1 MHQTIVAAN
10 NDTVTDL
17 GLSGF
22 GADTILFA
30 TNIGN
35 QAGDDFAIPRTIFMA
50 QGEFELTE
58 EATIVGPGQGLLTIN
73 ALQTSRIFNITSTT
87 GSYTFSGLTLT
98 GGLTQGDNDVND
110 FFDNTNDG
118 GAIRSLSRSILTID
132 QSTISDNHTTGVRAD
147 GGGISAEGGV
157 ALTGSTV
164 TGNSTSGSGGGMWI
178 EDDDSITITNSIVA
192 GNTADD
198 GVNAIDS
205 NLQSINANFSLFEQ
219 TGLPIVGSDNI
230 TRMSANLGPLSD
242 NGGPTKTHAL
252 LPGSP
257 AIDAGGTTTLLN
269 DQRGAPFVRVFDDP
283 MAAGS
288 GLDMGAYERQT
299 LPGSSLVVDTTV
311 DENDGNYSAGD
322 LSLREAIDLT
332 GASIGADTI
341 TFDAGVFASPQ
352 TMLLELGEIELSEAV
367 TIEGPGQALL
377 TIDAQQQS
385 RIFNITTFAGDFT
398 FSGLTLTGGS
408 PLSGR
413 GGAIRSLTFDT
424 LTIDQS
430 TVSGNSTTGD
440 QDDGGGVS
448 SLGPI
453 LLTGSTVRGNSTAGH
468 DSKGGG
474 VFSLSGTITLID
486 STVSG
491 NSTTDT
497 FARGGGIYTQG
508 AVMLTDSTVSG
519 NSTAGVGADG
529 GGISSEGAVTLA
541 SSTVS
546 GNFTTADSADGGGIF
561 SLLDTVTLSAS
572 TLSGNSTAGNSADG
586 GGIYSKGAVTL
597 QHSTITDNHANHAN
611 AFGGGVWNDN
621 DSIVIDHS
629 IVAGNTDG
637 GGLGDIRPG
646 TGALTV
652 DYSLIG
658 TGVTPSG
665 GDNNVPSNSP
675 NLAPLTSNGG
685 TTKTHAP
692 LPDSLAIDAG
702 DPSILFNPAEFDQ
715 RGSPFVRV
723 FDGDAVGGARI
734 DIGAFER
741 QSVAGLNLVVD
752 TVVDEVD
759 GDYSAGNLSLREA
772 VAIASF
778 GAGTITFDDAVF
790 ATPQTILLS
799 LGEIEINDA
808 VTIEGPGG
816 RLLTIDASASDATP
830 GVADGMGSRVFNI
843 NDGNDGNL
851 IDVTIS
857 GMTLSGGDVADKGGA
872 IRSRENL
879 SVIRST
885 LTGNSVVG
893 GNAEGGG
900 IYQTLG
906 ALHIERSTIARIRSR
921 VEVPREEASLL
932 VTAM

>member
-1 MHQTIVAAN
+1 M
-10 NDTVTDL
+10 
-17 GLSGF
+17 
-22 GADTILFA
+22 
-30 TNIGN
+30 
-35 QAGDDFAIPRTIFMA
+35 
-50 QGEFELTE
+50 
-58 EATIVGPGQGLLTIN
+58 
-73 ALQTSRIFNITSTT
+73 
-87 GSYTFSGLTLT
+87 
-98 GGLTQGDNDVND
+98 
-110 FFDNTNDG
+110 
-118 GAIRSLSRSILTID
+118 
-132 QSTISDNHTTGVRAD
+132 
-147 GGGISAEGGV
+147 
-157 ALTGSTV
+157 
-164 TGNSTSGSGGGMWI
+164 
-178 EDDDSITITNSIVA
+178 
-192 GNTADD
+192 
-198 GVNAIDS
+198 
-205 NLQSINANFSLFEQ
+205 
-219 TGLPIVGSDNI
+219 
-230 TRMSANLGPLSD
+230 
-242 NGGPTKTHAL
+242 
-252 LPGSP
+252 
-257 AIDAGGTTTLLN
+257 
-269 DQRGAPFVRVFDDP
+269 
-283 MAAGS
+283 
-288 GLDMGAYERQT
+288 
-299 LPGSSLVVDTTV
+299 
-311 DENDGNYSAGD
+311 
-322 LSLREAIDLT
+322 
-332 GASIGADTI
+332 
-341 TFDAGVFASPQ
+341 
-352 TMLLELGEIELSEAV
+352 
-367 TIEGPGQALL
+367 
-377 TIDAQQQS
+377 
-385 RIFNITTFAGDFT
+385 
-398 FSGLTLTGGS
+398 
-408 PLSGR
+408 
-413 GGAIRSLTFDT
+413 
-424 LTIDQS
+424 
-430 TVSGNSTTGD
+430 
-440 QDDGGGVS
+440 
-448 SLGPI
+448 
-453 LLTGSTVRGNSTAGH
+453 
-468 DSKGGG
+468 
-474 VFSLSGTITLID
+474 
-486 STVSG
+486 
-491 NSTTDT
+491 
-497 FARGGGIYTQG
+497 
-508 AVMLTDSTVSG
+508 
-519 NSTAGVGADG
+519 
-529 GGISSEGAVTLA
+529 
-541 SSTVS
+541 
-546 GNFTTADSADGGGIF
+546 
-561 SLLDTVTLSAS
+561 DTVTLSAS

-906 ALHIERSTIARIRSR
+906 ALHIERSTISANTIEGGGSEGGGIFAGNGD
-921 VEVPREEASLL
+921 VTLIESTISDNSAEGSSSDGGGIFFFLGDLIIENSTISGNSAVDDGGGIFGLL
-932 VTAM
+932 GDVTINGSTISGNTGGGSGGGIALSDFFGPVTASIAHSTITDNSADALATGTHSGGGIHIDGAMVSLCWTTRSSAATRTRPAVHRTSVAQ